1 MARPRDNEQRKTGS
15 KGRAIVHFRLN
26 PEHWDYKEET
36 GNDYGRDCIIELSE
50 DDEWRNHKV
59 EGQIKGTGRPSLL
72 SSDEVSFPMQVKTI
86 EYALGSPVAFILFVA
101 DTSTEDV
108 YYQCVQDYFI
118 HHTELFEKLGQET
131 INIRIP
137 VSHNLKVS
145 DDLLQKWAKA
155 TYVDGPGHSLKQHKQ
170 ELTTVFN

>member
-118 HHTELFEKLGQET
+118 HHTELFEKLGIEKT
-131 INIRIP
+131 P
-137 VSHNLKVS
+137 KAS
-145 DDLLQKWAKA
+145 DLLNMDWLIVKAAQERIDGQKVNGYRIISQK
-155 TYVDGPGHSLKQHKQ
+155 
-170 ELTTVFN
+170 